1 MVSEEWRD
9 IKDYEGLYKISNRGN
24 IISNKGNQIK
34 QLKHSF
40 NKFGYQITTLRKNNN
55 PKVFYVHRL
64 VAQAFIPNPDNKPCI
79 DHINTDKTDNRVE
92 NLRWCTQKE
101 NCNNQTTIENY
112 KNRIFFQ
119 SEKHPNSK
127 PILQFSKDGE
137 FIRKWNCAADVEREM
152 NIYATNI
159 TACCKEIQK
168 TAYGYKWGYVDDYER
183 IPFKIFN
190 LEIYRKKF

>member
-1 MVSEEWRD
+1 M
-9 IKDYEGLYKISNRGN
+9 
-24 IISNKGNQIK
+24 
-34 QLKHSF
+34 
-40 NKFGYQITTLRKNNN
+40 
-55 PKVFYVHRL
+55 
-64 VAQAFIPNPDNKPCI
+64 VAQAFIPNPNNKPCI

-137 FIRKWNCAADVEREM
+137 FIKKWNNAQDVAREWVLCSGS
-152 NIYATNI
+152 NILT
-159 TACCKEIQK
+159 CCRGKQQ
-168 TAYGYKWGYVDDYER
+168 TAYGFKWGFEDDYKR

-190 LEIYRKKF
+190 LEIYKKSRF